1 LRWNTAKADALS
13 DKGPDEQL
21 AGTFAP
27 PLTRCL
33 DETRLNTFIRER
45 SRAWLGM
52 FTSARHGDPAGQLA
66 TELGQQHAIEPGPQ
80 HVGHTVRSERGTS
93 VFFGLDVLAVKPK
106 LFI

>member
-1 LRWNTAKADALS
+1 
-13 DKGPDEQL
+13 
-21 AGTFAP
+21 
-27 PLTRCL
+27 
-33 DETRLNTFIRER
+33 
-45 SRAWLGM
+45 M

-93 VFFGLDVLAVKPK
+93 VFFGLVTVDFEFDATFFGLDVIAVKPK